1 MKFEIRTELN
11 IVVDD
16 FWMIFDV
23 SLKKRQWTD
32 ILQYYQFLH
41 HIKTETSRSWKE
53 RKVSGHVS
61 VQRVHFIRSF
71 QVWLLVSKF
80 HTCIINRKTVDCIT
94 AYLSLWISAWSW
106 KKPPF
111 NKKNWLSRLCFKLTV
126 LKKGSWIKSN
136 TNLNFTVTE
145 TLN

>member
-23 SLKKRQWTD
+23 SLKKRQWAD
-32 ILQYYQFLH
+32 ILQY
-41 HIKTETSRSWKE
+41 I
-53 RKVSGHVS
+53 
-61 VQRVHFIRSF
+61 
-71 QVWLLVSKF
+71 
-80 HTCIINRKTVDCIT
+80 
-94 AYLSLWISAWSW
+94 
-106 KKPPF
+106 
-111 NKKNWLSRLCFKLTV
+111 TV

-136 TNLNFTVTE
+136 ANLNFTVTE

>member
-32 ILQYYQFLH
+32 ILQYCQFLH
-41 HIKTETSRSWKE
+41 HIKTETSCSWKE

-111 NKKNWLSRLCFKLTV
+111 NKKKIDYLAYVLNLRFLKRVVGLRAILTWISR
-126 LKKGSWIKSN
+126 
-136 TNLNFTVTE
+136 
-145 TLN
+145 